1 MKILYLYWL
10 PFLSSIWFGM
20 APDAVLAQPLQVQAT
35 LLQQF
40 NSDDARQGIAV
51 DNDHFFTISNTR
63 ISMHDKNSGE
73 PILKFN
79 ADPKAG
85 SSQLIHLDSGKVLDG
100 LLYAAHSNYPR
111 SPMQSSVESWNAT
124 TLEHVESHPFGPIA
138 GSLTWLDFHQ
148 GHWWGTFANYNV
160 IVPGQQQAY
169 GTTAATGLVKMDQ
182 DFTILQRWLFPPA
195 LYERFSPMSNSGGS
209 WGADGLLY
217 ITGHDHPEIYVL
229 QIPQQGSQI
238 QWLATVHVP
247 WIEGQG
253 IAWERSTDERIMW
266 GISRSK
272 KKVVR
277 FSIPEITG
285 L

>member
-63 ISMHDKNSGE
+63 ISMHNKNSGE

-124 TLEHVESHPFGPIA
+124 TLEHVESHPFGQLRA
-138 GSLTWLDFHQ
+138 
-148 GHWWGTFANYNV
+148 
-160 IVPGQQQAY
+160 
-169 GTTAATGLVKMDQ
+169 
-182 DFTILQRWLFPPA
+182 R
-195 LYERFSPMSNSGGS
+195 
-209 WGADGLLY
+209 
-217 ITGHDHPEIYVL
+217 
-229 QIPQQGSQI
+229 
-238 QWLATVHVP
+238 
-247 WIEGQG
+247 
-253 IAWERSTDERIMW
+253 
-266 GISRSK
+266 
-272 KKVVR
+272 
-277 FSIPEITG
+277 
-285 L
+285 

>member
-79 ADPKAG
+79 AYSKAG

-111 SPMQSSVESWNAT
+111 SPMQSSVESLNAT
-124 TLEHVESHPFGPIA
+124 TPEHVESHPFGPIA
-138 GSLTWLDFHQ
+138 GSLTCLDFHQ
-148 GHWWGTFANYNV
+148 GHWWGTFANYDV
-160 IVPGQQQAY
+160 I
-169 GTTAATGLVKMDQ
+169 DQ
-182 DFTILQRWLFPPA
+182 DSSKPMALQLPPGWSKWIRILLFCNAGCFPLPFMNA
-195 LYERFSPMSNSGGS
+195 FPL
-209 WGADGLLY
+209 
-217 ITGHDHPEIYVL
+217 
-229 QIPQQGSQI
+229 
-238 QWLATVHVP
+238 
-247 WIEGQG
+247 
-253 IAWERSTDERIMW
+253 
-266 GISRSK
+266 
-272 KKVVR
+272 
-277 FSIPEITG
+277 
-285 L
+285 

>member
-1 MKILYLYWL
+1 MKISYLYWL

-111 SPMQSSVESWNAT
+111 SPMQSSVESLNAT
-124 TLEHVESHPFGPIA
+124 TPEHVESHPFGPIA
-138 GSLTWLDFHQ
+138 GSLKCLDFHQ
-148 GHWWGTFANYNV
+148 GHWWRTFANYDV

-182 DFTILQRWLFPPA
+182 DFTILQRWLFPPCP
-195 LYERFSPMSNSGGS
+195 L
-209 WGADGLLY
+209 
-217 ITGHDHPEIYVL
+217 
-229 QIPQQGSQI
+229 
-238 QWLATVHVP
+238 
-247 WIEGQG
+247 
-253 IAWERSTDERIMW
+253 
-266 GISRSK
+266 
-272 KKVVR
+272 
-277 FSIPEITG
+277 
-285 L
+285 